1 VSDTQA
7 GQDLGWPGWRFAAG
21 AAAGA
26 VAVACFVSFVIGP
39 AVGLG
44 WMEGG
49 DTWLTTSSAQY
60 VSFGG
65 LGYVYSVNH
74 AYLALPGFLVLYA
87 PVVAL
92 GDRLGL
98 ATGYPFPLA
107 HPTMWY
113 VAGPFFF
120 ICGATAILGTDYLA
134 CTLGVARPRRRVLAV
149 AGALLLV
156 WPIAGL
162 AGHPEDLLALALV
175 CWSLGLHLRGR
186 PYQSAAILALAV
198 LTQTWA
204 GLLIPVMVAAS
215 PAGRR
220 IGFLLRSAVAP
231 ALTGLVLL
239 SLDWRDASLDIIRQP
254 MMDPAHLGLQS
265 LAGQVLPWY
274 HLAQRVTVGPG
285 GQTLHGLVG
294 STSRLGAVVVALAA
308 AAYAYR
314 RPGPPAL
321 LLAASV
327 TCLGRVLFEVEYWP
341 YYVAPAAVLLVLHA
355 CAARPVRDRALVA
368 SVAGAFV
375 LLVHSATLYWR
386 WHFNEFTAMGILVG
400 AGALALLPVLRRQPR
415 PAQETASSRD
425 LPSATMV
432 PASISTTHGAA
443 LTP

>member
-1 VSDTQA
+1 MSDKRT
-7 GQDLGWPGWRFAAG
+7 GPELGWPGWRFAAG

-98 ATGYPFPLA
+98 VTGYPFPVA

-120 ICGATAILGTDYLA
+120 ICGAMAVLGTDYLA
-134 CTLGVARPRRRVLAV
+134 CTLGVARLRRRVLAV
-149 AGALLLV
+149 AAALLLV
-156 WPIAGL
+156 WPIAGV

-186 PYQSAAILALAV
+186 PYQSASVLSVAV

-204 GLLIPVMVAAS
+204 GLLIPMMVAAS

-220 IGFLLRSAVAP
+220 MAFLLRSSLAP

-254 MMDPAHLGLQS
+254 MMDPAHPGLRS
-265 LAGQVLPWY
+265 LAGQALPWY
-274 HLAQRVTVGPG
+274 HLAQRVTVTGG
-285 GQTLHGLVG
+285 GQTLNGLVG
-294 STSRLGAVVVALAA
+294 STSRLGAVVVALAG

-314 RPGPPAL
+314 RPGPAGL
-321 LLAASV
+321 LIAASV

-341 YYVAPAAVLLVLHA
+341 YYVAPAAVLLALHA
-355 CAARPVRDRALVA
+355 CAARPARDRAFVA
-368 SVAGAFV
+368 SLTGAFV
-375 LLVHSATLYWR
+375 LLVHGATLYWR
-386 WHFNEFTAMGILVG
+386 WYLNDFAALAVLAG
-400 AGALALLPVLRRQPR
+400 AGALALLPVLRHQSG
-415 PAQETASSRD
+415 PAHATASPRD
-425 LPSATMV
+425 LPSATTV
-432 PASISTTHGAA
+432 PSSISTTHGAA